1 MRTHTTAAEVRGER
15 LGSRLSLTGV
25 GDVVSYSAGLGPL
38 EAASERWALEGSLAW
53 SHVLGDS
60 SEGSGCVERLP
71 GGRAV

>member
-38 EAASERWALEGSLAW
+38 EAASER
-53 SHVLGDS
+53 
-60 SEGSGCVERLP
+60 
-71 GGRAV
+71 